1 MIGQNLGSFK
11 IESILGSGAMGVV
24 YRATHEQTGK
34 PAAIKVILGDTSQK
48 NNATERFK
56 REAEILQQFR
66 HPNIVR
72 FLAVGRSSGR
82 SYFAMEY
89 IEGETLDRVV
99 DRRGPLPWAD
109 VVDLGIQFCEALHYA
124 HEHGVVH
131 RDLKPSNLMITAKGQ
146 VKLTDFGIAKDLD
159 ATALTATGRTLGT
172 AAYMAPEQIRGTPE
186 ISHKTDLYALGVL
199 LYQLLVGETPFQGTT
214 ALVLMNAHMT
224 ADAPRPSAR
233 VQEIPKAL
241 DDLVM
246 NLMAKKPVDRP
257 WDAAAVGEILKG
269 LRDKK
274 AKGAP
279 IAMVWPLD
287 GDPRGNPT
295 RAGSSVPARPK
306 ASRQGT
312 KGKGAAASAEA
323 RNGFDI
329 AELLD
334 NPRLGVYGLIAAAV
348 LLGAGIAYVLWP
360 TSAAY
365 LHSHAEALM
374 AHSDHT
380 DWTLAL
386 DRYIEPLDSRFPDHA
401 YKAQTETW
409 RDKIAL
415 NAAERRAGRLETSK
429 GTGLAGPSTDVE
441 TLYLRTFE
449 GVQALLQQY
458 KEPEALAAWE
468 KSLAAYAPHGRE
480 ARGWILLTK
489 GRIKALSE
497 EIAKRRATAE
507 ALLAEADLSE
517 KSLNEARAERL
528 RRDAIETYARYPDLR
543 DLIDRAKAALPG
555 AAAPPGDRTAPPV
568 EPDPAPEPSPEP
580 APAAEPNPAAA
591 ELATPPAGA

>member
-72 FLAVGRSSGR
+72 FLAVGRSGGR

-109 VVDLGIQFCEALHYA
+109 VVELGIQFCEALHYA

-233 VQEIPKAL
+233 VQEIPRAL

-246 NLMAKKPVDRP
+246 NLMAKKPADRP
-257 WDAAAVGEILKG
+257 WDAAAVGEILKT

-274 AKGAP
+274 AKGSP
-279 IAMVWPLD
+279 IAMVWPEA
-287 GDPRGNPT
+287 GDPKGNPT
-295 RAGSSVPARPK
+295 RAGSSVATKSK
-306 ASRQGT
+306 ATKKGT
-312 KGKGAAASAEA
+312 KGNSKFEAADEP
-323 RNGFDI
+323 RRGLDI

-334 NPRLGVYGLIAAAV
+334 NPRLGIYGLVTAAL
-348 LLGAGIAYVLWP
+348 LLGLGIAWVLWP
-360 TSAAY
+360 KSASY
-365 LHSHAEALM
+365 LYSHAEALM
-374 AHSDHT
+374 AQPNHT
-380 DWTLAL
+380 DWSLAL
-386 DRYIEPLDSRFPDHA
+386 EQYIDPLDSRYPNHSF
-401 YKAQTETW
+401 KAQTEAW

-429 GTGLAGPSTDVE
+429 GSGLAGPSSDVE

-449 GVQALLQQY
+449 DAKALIEQY
-458 KEPEALAAWE
+458 KAPEALTVWE
-468 KSLAAYAPHGRE
+468 KSLEAYAPFGQE
-480 ARGWILLTK
+480 ARGWVLLTK
-489 GRIKALSE
+489 GRIKALTA
-497 EIAKRRATAE
+497 EIARRRATAE
-507 ALLAEADLSE
+507 SLLAEADLAE
-517 KSLNEARAERL
+517 KSLNEDRAESL
-528 RRDAIETYARYPDLR
+528 RRDVIQTYARHPELR
-543 DLIDRAKAALPG
+543 DLIDRARSALPG
-555 AAAPPGDRTAPPV
+555 TARPPEDRPA
-568 EPDPAPEPSPEP
+568 DPAEPSPAPAPRPTPEAEP
-580 APAAEPNPAAA
+580 AEP
-591 ELATPPAGA
+591 ATPPAGP